1 MPNPALKPTVLAS
14 RPSCLHLH
22 FVEQHMP
29 NLAVNADTRRQ
40 GFARAAVAG
49 YLTR

>member
-1 MPNPALKPTVLAS
+1 MRANWTS
-14 RPSCLHLH
+14 S
-22 FVEQHMP
+22 FVNSGMRP
-29 NLAVNADTRRQ
+29 NLAVNTDARRP